1 MFTYNASLICSTI
14 DLIVYFLLRTQ
25 SNNVNVREIEMKLT
39 ICNFIIDN
47 KIYTNLNLLN
57 TVKKKIYIK

>member
-14 DLIVYFLLRTQ
+14 DLIVYFLFRTQ
-25 SNNVNVREIEMKLT
+25 SNNVNVKEIEMKLT

-47 KIYTNLNLLN
+47 KTYTNLNLLN